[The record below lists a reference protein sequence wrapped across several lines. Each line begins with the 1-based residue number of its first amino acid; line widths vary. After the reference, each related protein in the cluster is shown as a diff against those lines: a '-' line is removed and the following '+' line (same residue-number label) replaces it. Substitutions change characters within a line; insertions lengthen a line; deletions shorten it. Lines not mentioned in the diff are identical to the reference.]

1 MADKKDQKK
10 DHKNERFV
18 DVGRAE
24 TEIHVPDPDI
34 NEVFESDQRGHGARS
49 GGRQMQREMADQRGF
64 DRDVM
69 AGDPDAMIEDS
80 VFVGEEA
87 PGGGQ
92 PTPDQ
97 DIVDEI
103 GEAVGLEYQ
112 DNEPL
117 HTTEKVEE
125 RDRHRWELDPAS
137 SEDYKRRVN
146 HEGE

>member
-1 MADKKDQKK
+1 MNDKK
-10 DHKNERFV
+10 DHKNEKFV

-34 NEVFESDQRGHGARS
+34 NEVFEADQRGHGARS
-49 GGRQMQREMADQRGF
+49 GGQQMQREMAEQRGF
-64 DRDVM
+64 DRDLA
-69 AGDPDAMIEDS
+69 AGDPDVMIEDS

-137 SEDYKRRVN
+137 SEDYKTRVN